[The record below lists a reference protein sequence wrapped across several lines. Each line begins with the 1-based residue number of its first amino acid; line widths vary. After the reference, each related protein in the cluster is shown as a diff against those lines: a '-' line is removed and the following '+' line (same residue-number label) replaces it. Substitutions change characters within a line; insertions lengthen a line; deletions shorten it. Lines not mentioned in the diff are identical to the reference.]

1 MTSIGCAPDMST
13 YNEILSGLCKQGFV
27 EQAMQIMDQMETVG
41 FRPYTASYYQVAKGL
56 WTLGDLTKAVDLL
69 SQMLKRA

>member
-1 MTSIGCAPDMST
+1 MST